1 MTWETGS
8 FVMNSVVLFLLLYIL
23 FVCFVDAV

>member
-1 MTWETGS
+1 MTEFGS